1 MRLKNR
7 LNNWISIR
15 MGMVIVIFLGVS
27 CGSMRSSTPPPAKD
41 RLTEIDSLERL
52 LPDCPTIA
60 STLPL
65 LRRLAFLYQQQS
77 EMKVYNERLYE
88 NAMAVD
94 SISVAYLGLK
104 NLAEYYY
111 DQSVRDSLE
120 YYCSLVDSIAKA
132 RHEYPNVLFDVKSL
146 SSQDLLWLGNYELAM
161 SEAMDLY
168 RLASNLDH
176 RYGLLRCSETLGLIY
191 QRIRRDSDA
200 VVSFQES
207 LDLLKDIKDVPDI
220 MDTKVRLT
228 SYQLESSVRTK
239 QYASTERILGQYK
252 ALLDEQYKI
261 YQEKND
267 LLSIKREYWLLY
279 SFYTSFYLSQGDLEN
294 AKRSLDQASSYADS
308 NWVEGDYAIN
318 TYLTVKA
325 RYHKAAGDI
334 PLALHCINEVLET
347 ERLPEDIQFKADILK
362 EQGQLGEVMALYD
375 ELYSTLT
382 KRRGTS
388 FLRQV
393 NQLRTLHELHEKE
406 LKETELKEAGQ
417 RIARKQDLLIFI
429 LSISVVLLILLYV
442 LFLYY
447 RHLRSLKNQLQREK
461 ELLLESQRQLIKEK
475 TRAEEASLMKSA
487 FLANMSHEVRTPLNA
502 IVGFS
507 GLLVEPST
515 DEEERKEYSSI
526 IRNNTDLMLNL
537 VNDVLD
543 LSRMETGDL
552 HFDIKDHLLLVCC
565 QMALE
570 SVRHRIPDGVKL
582 TFSPAGEP
590 IVVHVDN
597 LRLQQLLT
605 NLLTNAA
612 KFTEKGEINLSF
624 QLEPDRKKVCI
635 AVTDTGAG
643 IPLEKQATIFNRFE
657 KLDDYKPGV
666 GLGLSIC
673 LLIAERLDGAL
684 FIDSSYT
691 DGARFVLILSC
702 EIDSSIY
709 NPPIEVC
716 INRKP
721 RPMCLSW
728 GWLSWVSP
736 YIRKIRSRGKS

>member
-1 MRLKNR
+1 MRQKNR

-27 CGSMRSSTPPPAKD
+27 CGSMKSSTPPPAKD

-60 STLPL
+60 STFPL

-146 SSQDLLWLGNYELAM
+146 SCQDLLWLGNYELTM

-318 TYLTVKA
+318 TYLAVKA

-362 EQGQLGEVMALYD
+362 EQGLLGEVMALYD

-605 NLLTNAA
+605 NAA

-624 QLEPDRKKVCI
+624 QLEPDRKKVRI

-709 NPPIEVC
+709 NPPIEV
-716 INRKP
+716 
-721 RPMCLSW
+721 
-728 GWLSWVSP
+728 
-736 YIRKIRSRGKS
+736 

>member
-1 MRLKNR
+1 M
-7 LNNWISIR
+7 
-15 MGMVIVIFLGVS
+15 
-27 CGSMRSSTPPPAKD
+27 
-41 RLTEIDSLERL
+41 
-52 LPDCPTIA
+52 
-60 STLPL
+60 
-65 LRRLAFLYQQQS
+65 
-77 EMKVYNERLYE
+77 
-88 NAMAVD
+88 
-94 SISVAYLGLK
+94 
-104 NLAEYYY
+104 
-111 DQSVRDSLE
+111 
-120 YYCSLVDSIAKA
+120 
-132 RHEYPNVLFDVKSL
+132 
-146 SSQDLLWLGNYELAM
+146 
-161 SEAMDLY
+161 
-168 RLASNLDH
+168 
-176 RYGLLRCSETLGLIY
+176 
-191 QRIRRDSDA
+191 
-200 VVSFQES
+200 
-207 LDLLKDIKDVPDI
+207 
-220 MDTKVRLT
+220 
-228 SYQLESSVRTK
+228 
-239 QYASTERILGQYK
+239 
-252 ALLDEQYKI
+252 
-261 YQEKND
+261 
-267 LLSIKREYWLLY
+267 SIKREYWLLY

-702 EIDSSIY
+702 EIDSSLY
-709 NPPIEVC
+709 NPPIEV
-716 INRKP
+716 
-721 RPMCLSW
+721 
-728 GWLSWVSP
+728 
-736 YIRKIRSRGKS
+736 

>member
-1 MRLKNR
+1 
-7 LNNWISIR
+7 
-15 MGMVIVIFLGVS
+15 
-27 CGSMRSSTPPPAKD
+27 
-41 RLTEIDSLERL
+41 
-52 LPDCPTIA
+52 
-60 STLPL
+60 
-65 LRRLAFLYQQQS
+65 
-77 EMKVYNERLYE
+77 MKVYNERLYE

-146 SSQDLLWLGNYELAM
+146 SCQDLLWLGNYELTM

-318 TYLTVKA
+318 TYLAVKA

-362 EQGQLGEVMALYD
+362 EQGLLGEVMALYD

-605 NLLTNAA
+605 NAA

-624 QLEPDRKKVCI
+624 QLEPDRKKVRI

-709 NPPIEVC
+709 NPPIEV
-716 INRKP
+716 
-721 RPMCLSW
+721 
-728 GWLSWVSP
+728 
-736 YIRKIRSRGKS
+736 

>member
-1 MRLKNR
+1 
-7 LNNWISIR
+7 
-15 MGMVIVIFLGVS
+15 
-27 CGSMRSSTPPPAKD
+27 
-41 RLTEIDSLERL
+41 
-52 LPDCPTIA
+52 
-60 STLPL
+60 
-65 LRRLAFLYQQQS
+65 
-77 EMKVYNERLYE
+77 MKVYNERLYE

-146 SSQDLLWLGNYELAM
+146 SCQDLLWLGNYELAM

-207 LDLLKDIKDVPDI
+207 LALLKDIKDVPDI

-318 TYLTVKA
+318 TYLAVKA

-362 EQGQLGEVMALYD
+362 EQGLLGEVMALYD

-543 LSRMETGDL
+543 LFRMETGDL

-624 QLEPDRKKVCI
+624 QLEPDRKKVRI

-709 NPPIEVC
+709 NPPIEV
-716 INRKP
+716 
-721 RPMCLSW
+721 
-728 GWLSWVSP
+728 
-736 YIRKIRSRGKS
+736 

>member
-1 MRLKNR
+1 
-7 LNNWISIR
+7 
-15 MGMVIVIFLGVS
+15 
-27 CGSMRSSTPPPAKD
+27 
-41 RLTEIDSLERL
+41 
-52 LPDCPTIA
+52 
-60 STLPL
+60 
-65 LRRLAFLYQQQS
+65 
-77 EMKVYNERLYE
+77 
-88 NAMAVD
+88 MAVD

-146 SSQDLLWLGNYELAM
+146 SCQDLLWLGNYELAM

-318 TYLTVKA
+318 TYLAVKA

-362 EQGQLGEVMALYD
+362 EQGLLGEVMALYD

-624 QLEPDRKKVCI
+624 QLEPDRKKVRI

-709 NPPIEVC
+709 NPPIEV
-716 INRKP
+716 
-721 RPMCLSW
+721 
-728 GWLSWVSP
+728 
-736 YIRKIRSRGKS
+736 

>member
-1 MRLKNR
+1 MRQKNR

-27 CGSMRSSTPPPAKD
+27 CGSMKSSTPPPAKD

-146 SSQDLLWLGNYELAM
+146 SCQDLLWLGNYELTM

-239 QYASTERILGQYK
+239 QYK

-318 TYLTVKA
+318 TYLAVKA

-362 EQGQLGEVMALYD
+362 EQGLLGEVMALYD

-605 NLLTNAA
+605 NAA

-624 QLEPDRKKVCI
+624 QLEPDRKKVRI

-709 NPPIEVC
+709 NPPIEV
-716 INRKP
+716 
-721 RPMCLSW
+721 
-728 GWLSWVSP
+728 
-736 YIRKIRSRGKS
+736 

>member
-1 MRLKNR
+1 
-7 LNNWISIR
+7 
-15 MGMVIVIFLGVS
+15 
-27 CGSMRSSTPPPAKD
+27 
-41 RLTEIDSLERL
+41 
-52 LPDCPTIA
+52 
-60 STLPL
+60 
-65 LRRLAFLYQQQS
+65 
-77 EMKVYNERLYE
+77 MKVYNERLYE

-146 SSQDLLWLGNYELAM
+146 SCQDLLWLGNYELTM

-318 TYLTVKA
+318 TYLAVKA

-582 TFSPAGEP
+582 TFSPTGEP

-597 LRLQQLLT
+597 LRLQQ
-605 NLLTNAA
+605 LLTNAA

-624 QLEPDRKKVCI
+624 QLEPDRKKVRI

-709 NPPIEVC
+709 NPPIEV
-716 INRKP
+716 
-721 RPMCLSW
+721 
-728 GWLSWVSP
+728 
-736 YIRKIRSRGKS
+736 

>member
-1 MRLKNR
+1 MRQKNR

-27 CGSMRSSTPPPAKD
+27 CGSMKSSTPPPAKD

-146 SSQDLLWLGNYELAM
+146 SCQDLLWLGNYELTM

-318 TYLTVKA
+318 TYLAVKA

-362 EQGQLGEVMALYD
+362 EQGLLGEVMALLYD

-605 NLLTNAA
+605 NAA

-624 QLEPDRKKVCI
+624 QLEPDRKKVRI

-709 NPPIEVC
+709 NPPIEV
-716 INRKP
+716 
-721 RPMCLSW
+721 
-728 GWLSWVSP
+728 
-736 YIRKIRSRGKS
+736 

>member
-1 MRLKNR
+1 M
-7 LNNWISIR
+7 
-15 MGMVIVIFLGVS
+15 
-27 CGSMRSSTPPPAKD
+27 
-41 RLTEIDSLERL
+41 
-52 LPDCPTIA
+52 
-60 STLPL
+60 
-65 LRRLAFLYQQQS
+65 
-77 EMKVYNERLYE
+77 
-88 NAMAVD
+88 
-94 SISVAYLGLK
+94 
-104 NLAEYYY
+104 
-111 DQSVRDSLE
+111 E

-709 NPPIEVC
+709 NPPIEV
-716 INRKP
+716 
-721 RPMCLSW
+721 
-728 GWLSWVSP
+728 
-736 YIRKIRSRGKS
+736 

>member
-1 MRLKNR
+1 
-7 LNNWISIR
+7 
-15 MGMVIVIFLGVS
+15 
-27 CGSMRSSTPPPAKD
+27 
-41 RLTEIDSLERL
+41 
-52 LPDCPTIA
+52 
-60 STLPL
+60 
-65 LRRLAFLYQQQS
+65 
-77 EMKVYNERLYE
+77 
-88 NAMAVD
+88 
-94 SISVAYLGLK
+94 
-104 NLAEYYY
+104 
-111 DQSVRDSLE
+111 
-120 YYCSLVDSIAKA
+120 
-132 RHEYPNVLFDVKSL
+132 
-146 SSQDLLWLGNYELAM
+146 M

-318 TYLTVKA
+318 TYLAVKA

-362 EQGQLGEVMALYD
+362 EQGLLGEVMALYD

-543 LSRMETGDL
+543 LFRMETGDL

-624 QLEPDRKKVCI
+624 QLEPDRKKVRI

-709 NPPIEVC
+709 NPPIEV
-716 INRKP
+716 
-721 RPMCLSW
+721 
-728 GWLSWVSP
+728 
-736 YIRKIRSRGKS
+736 

>member
-1 MRLKNR
+1 MRQKNR

-27 CGSMRSSTPPPAKD
+27 CGSMKSSTPPPAKD

-65 LRRLAFLYQQQS
+65 LRRLAFLYQQRS

-146 SSQDLLWLGNYELAM
+146 SCQDLLWLGNYELTM

-318 TYLTVKA
+318 TYLAVKA

-362 EQGQLGEVMALYD
+362 EQGLLGEVMALYD

-605 NLLTNAA
+605 NAA

-624 QLEPDRKKVCI
+624 QLEPDRKKVRI

-709 NPPIEVC
+709 NPPIEV
-716 INRKP
+716 
-721 RPMCLSW
+721 
-728 GWLSWVSP
+728 
-736 YIRKIRSRGKS
+736 

>member
-1 MRLKNR
+1 MRQKNR

-27 CGSMRSSTPPPAKD
+27 CGSMKSSTPPPAKD

-77 EMKVYNERLYE
+77 EMKVYVYNERLYE

-146 SSQDLLWLGNYELAM
+146 SCQDLLWLGNYELAM

-318 TYLTVKA
+318 TYLAVKA

-362 EQGQLGEVMALYD
+362 EQGLLGEVMALYD

-543 LSRMETGDL
+543 LFRMETGDL

-624 QLEPDRKKVCI
+624 QLEPDRKKVRI

-709 NPPIEVC
+709 NPPIEV
-716 INRKP
+716 
-721 RPMCLSW
+721 
-728 GWLSWVSP
+728 
-736 YIRKIRSRGKS
+736 

>member
-1 MRLKNR
+1 
-7 LNNWISIR
+7 
-15 MGMVIVIFLGVS
+15 
-27 CGSMRSSTPPPAKD
+27 
-41 RLTEIDSLERL
+41 
-52 LPDCPTIA
+52 
-60 STLPL
+60 
-65 LRRLAFLYQQQS
+65 
-77 EMKVYNERLYE
+77 
-88 NAMAVD
+88 
-94 SISVAYLGLK
+94 
-104 NLAEYYY
+104 
-111 DQSVRDSLE
+111 
-120 YYCSLVDSIAKA
+120 
-132 RHEYPNVLFDVKSL
+132 
-146 SSQDLLWLGNYELAM
+146 
-161 SEAMDLY
+161 
-168 RLASNLDH
+168 
-176 RYGLLRCSETLGLIY
+176 
-191 QRIRRDSDA
+191 
-200 VVSFQES
+200 
-207 LDLLKDIKDVPDI
+207 
-220 MDTKVRLT
+220 
-228 SYQLESSVRTK
+228 
-239 QYASTERILGQYK
+239 
-252 ALLDEQYKI
+252 
-261 YQEKND
+261 
-267 LLSIKREYWLLY
+267 
-279 SFYTSFYLSQGDLEN
+279 
-294 AKRSLDQASSYADS
+294 
-308 NWVEGDYAIN
+308 
-318 TYLTVKA
+318 
-325 RYHKAAGDI
+325 
-334 PLALHCINEVLET
+334 
-347 ERLPEDIQFKADILK
+347 
-362 EQGQLGEVMALYD
+362 MALYD

-590 IVVHVDN
+590 I
-597 LRLQQLLT
+597 
-605 NLLTNAA
+605 
-612 KFTEKGEINLSF
+612 
-624 QLEPDRKKVCI
+624 
-635 AVTDTGAG
+635 G

-709 NPPIEVC
+709 NPPIEV
-716 INRKP
+716 
-721 RPMCLSW
+721 
-728 GWLSWVSP
+728 
-736 YIRKIRSRGKS
+736 

>member
-1 MRLKNR
+1 
-7 LNNWISIR
+7 
-15 MGMVIVIFLGVS
+15 
-27 CGSMRSSTPPPAKD
+27 
-41 RLTEIDSLERL
+41 
-52 LPDCPTIA
+52 
-60 STLPL
+60 
-65 LRRLAFLYQQQS
+65 
-77 EMKVYNERLYE
+77 MKVYNERLYE

-146 SSQDLLWLGNYELAM
+146 SCQDLLWLGNYELAM

-318 TYLTVKA
+318 TYLAVKA

-362 EQGQLGEVMALYD
+362 EQGLLGEVMALYD

-543 LSRMETGDL
+543 ISRMETGDL

-590 IVVHVDN
+590 IVVHADN

-624 QLEPDRKKVCI
+624 QLEPDRKKVRI

-709 NPPIEVC
+709 NPPIEV
-716 INRKP
+716 
-721 RPMCLSW
+721 
-728 GWLSWVSP
+728 
-736 YIRKIRSRGKS
+736 

>member
-1 MRLKNR
+1 M
-7 LNNWISIR
+7 
-15 MGMVIVIFLGVS
+15 
-27 CGSMRSSTPPPAKD
+27 
-41 RLTEIDSLERL
+41 
-52 LPDCPTIA
+52 
-60 STLPL
+60 
-65 LRRLAFLYQQQS
+65 
-77 EMKVYNERLYE
+77 
-88 NAMAVD
+88 
-94 SISVAYLGLK
+94 
-104 NLAEYYY
+104 
-111 DQSVRDSLE
+111 
-120 YYCSLVDSIAKA
+120 
-132 RHEYPNVLFDVKSL
+132 FDVKSL

-709 NPPIEVC
+709 NPPIEV
-716 INRKP
+716 
-721 RPMCLSW
+721 
-728 GWLSWVSP
+728 
-736 YIRKIRSRGKS
+736 

>member
-1 MRLKNR
+1 MRFDEIFHTSSRQGSFNGDRQL
-7 LNNWISIR
+7 
-15 MGMVIVIFLGVS
+15 GEVIAG
-27 CGSMRSSTPPPAKD
+27 
-41 RLTEIDSLERL
+41 
-52 LPDCPTIA
+52 LPDNSVYLALIA
-60 STLPL
+60 AVGIPVPAAI
-65 LRRLAFLYQQQS
+65 RD
-77 EMKVYNERLYE
+77 EVYNERLYE

-709 NPPIEVC
+709 NPPIEV
-716 INRKP
+716 
-721 RPMCLSW
+721 
-728 GWLSWVSP
+728 
-736 YIRKIRSRGKS
+736 

>member
-1 MRLKNR
+1 
-7 LNNWISIR
+7 
-15 MGMVIVIFLGVS
+15 
-27 CGSMRSSTPPPAKD
+27 
-41 RLTEIDSLERL
+41 
-52 LPDCPTIA
+52 
-60 STLPL
+60 
-65 LRRLAFLYQQQS
+65 
-77 EMKVYNERLYE
+77 
-88 NAMAVD
+88 
-94 SISVAYLGLK
+94 
-104 NLAEYYY
+104 
-111 DQSVRDSLE
+111 
-120 YYCSLVDSIAKA
+120 
-132 RHEYPNVLFDVKSL
+132 
-146 SSQDLLWLGNYELAM
+146 M

-318 TYLTVKA
+318 TYLAVKA

-362 EQGQLGEVMALYD
+362 EQGLLGEVMALYD

-605 NLLTNAA
+605 NAA

-624 QLEPDRKKVCI
+624 QLEPDRKKVRI

-709 NPPIEVC
+709 NPPIEV
-716 INRKP
+716 
-721 RPMCLSW
+721 
-728 GWLSWVSP
+728 
-736 YIRKIRSRGKS
+736 

>member
-1 MRLKNR
+1 MRQKNR

-27 CGSMRSSTPPPAKD
+27 CGSMKSSTPPPAKD

-146 SSQDLLWLGNYELAM
+146 SCQDLLWLGNYELAM

-318 TYLTVKA
+318 TYLAVKA

-362 EQGQLGEVMALYD
+362 EQGLLGEVMALYD

-442 LFLYY
+442 LFLY

-590 IVVHVDN
+590 IVVHADN

-624 QLEPDRKKVCI
+624 QLEPDRKKVRI

-709 NPPIEVC
+709 NPPIEV
-716 INRKP
+716 
-721 RPMCLSW
+721 
-728 GWLSWVSP
+728 
-736 YIRKIRSRGKS
+736 

>member
-1 MRLKNR
+1 MRLMNLFNNR
-7 LNNWISIR
+7 ISIR
-15 MGMVIVIFLGVS
+15 IGVVIMISLVF
-27 CGSMRSSTPPPAKD
+27 CGSMKSSTPPPGKD
-41 RLTEIDSLERL
+41 RLTEIDSLERV
-52 LPDCPTIA
+52 LPGCPTIA
-60 STLPL
+60 STLPIL
-65 LRRLAFLYQQQS
+65 QRLALLYRQDPK
-77 EMKVYNERLYE
+77 MKDYYQRLYE

-94 SISVAYLGLK
+94 SISIAYRGLK
-104 NLAEYYY
+104 GMAEYYY
-111 DQSVRDSLE
+111 NQSKRDSLV
-120 YYCSLVDSIAKA
+120 YCCNIVDSMAKA
-132 RHEYPNVLFDVKSL
+132 RHEYPYVLFEVKSY

-168 RLASNLDH
+168 RLASNLNH
-176 RYGLLRCSETLGLIY
+176 KYGLLRCSETLGLIY

-200 VVSFQES
+200 VVSFQEG

-220 MDTKVRLT
+220 MDTKIRLT

-239 QYASTERILGQYK
+239 QYTLTERILEQYK
-252 ALLDEQYKI
+252 ALLDEQYEI
-261 YQEKND
+261 NQEKGD
-267 LLSIKREYWLLY
+267 VLLLEREYWLLY
-279 SFYTSFYLSQGDLEN
+279 SFYTSFYLSKGDLAN
-294 AKRSLDQASSYADS
+294 AKKALDKASSYVGNS
-308 NWVEGDYAIN
+308 LVEKDYAIN
-318 TYLTVKA
+318 TYLAVKA
-325 RYHKAAGDI
+325 RYYKAAGDI
-334 PLALHCINEVLET
+334 PLALRYINEVLET

-362 EQGQLGEVMALYD
+362 EQGRLGEVMALYD
-375 ELYSTLT
+375 ELYNTMT
-382 KRRGTS
+382 QNRGIA

-406 LKETELKEAGQ
+406 LKETELKEAGL
-417 RIARKQDLLIFI
+417 RIARKQDLLVFI
-429 LSISVVLLILLYV
+429 LSISVVLSILLYIS
-442 LFLYY
+442 FLYY

-461 ELLLESQRQLIKEK
+461 DLLLESQRRLMREK
-475 TRAEEASLMKSA
+475 ARAEEASLMKSA
-487 FLANMSHEVRTPLNA
+487 FLANMSHEIRTPLNA

-507 GLLVEPST
+507 SLLVEPST
-515 DEEERKEYSSI
+515 DAKEREEYSSI

-552 HFDIKDHLLLVCC
+552 HFNIKDYPLLECC

-570 SVRHRIPDGVKL
+570 SVRYRMPDGVKL

-624 QLEPDRKKVCI
+624 QLAPDREKVYI

-643 IPLEKQATIFNRFE
+643 IPLEKQAAVFNRFE
-657 KLDDYKPGV
+657 KLDDYKPGA

-673 LLIAERLDGAL
+673 LLIAERLNGSL
-684 FIDSSYT
+684 SIDSSYT

-709 NPPIEVC
+709 NPPIEV
-716 INRKP
+716 
-721 RPMCLSW
+721 
-728 GWLSWVSP
+728 
-736 YIRKIRSRGKS
+736 

>member
-1 MRLKNR
+1 MRQKNR

-27 CGSMRSSTPPPAKD
+27 CGSMKSSTPPPAKD

-252 ALLDEQYKI
+252 ALLDEQY
-261 YQEKND
+261 
-267 LLSIKREYWLLY
+267 

-318 TYLTVKA
+318 TYLAVKA

-543 LSRMETGDL
+543 LFRMETGDL

-582 TFSPAGEP
+582 TFTPAGEP

-709 NPPIEVC
+709 NPPIEV
-716 INRKP
+716 
-721 RPMCLSW
+721 
-728 GWLSWVSP
+728 
-736 YIRKIRSRGKS
+736 

>member
-1 MRLKNR
+1 MRQKNR

-27 CGSMRSSTPPPAKD
+27 CGSMKSSTPPPAKD
-41 RLTEIDSLERL
+41 RLTERL

-146 SSQDLLWLGNYELAM
+146 SCQDLLWLGNYELTM

-318 TYLTVKA
+318 TYLAVKA

-362 EQGQLGEVMALYD
+362 EQGLLGEVMALYD

-624 QLEPDRKKVCI
+624 QLEPDRKKVRI

-709 NPPIEVC
+709 NPPIEV
-716 INRKP
+716 
-721 RPMCLSW
+721 
-728 GWLSWVSP
+728 
-736 YIRKIRSRGKS
+736 

>member
-1 MRLKNR
+1 MRQKNR

-27 CGSMRSSTPPPAKD
+27 CGSMKSSTPPPAKD

-65 LRRLAFLYQQQS
+65 FRRLAFLYQQQS

-146 SSQDLLWLGNYELAM
+146 SCQDLLWLGNYELTM

-318 TYLTVKA
+318 TYLAVKA

-362 EQGQLGEVMALYD
+362 EQGLLGEVMALYD

-543 LSRMETGDL
+543 LSRMEIGDL

-605 NLLTNAA
+605 NAA

-624 QLEPDRKKVCI
+624 QLEPDRKKVRI

-709 NPPIEVC
+709 NPPIEV
-716 INRKP
+716 
-721 RPMCLSW
+721 
-728 GWLSWVSP
+728 
-736 YIRKIRSRGKS
+736 

>member
-1 MRLKNR
+1 MC
-7 LNNWISIR
+7 IR
-15 MGMVIVIFLGVS
+15 
-27 CGSMRSSTPPPAKD
+27 D
-41 RLTEIDSLERL
+41 R
-52 LPDCPTIA
+52 
-60 STLPL
+60 
-65 LRRLAFLYQQQS
+65 
-77 EMKVYNERLYE
+77 
-88 NAMAVD
+88 
-94 SISVAYLGLK
+94 
-104 NLAEYYY
+104 
-111 DQSVRDSLE
+111 SVRDSLE

-709 NPPIEVC
+709 NPPIEV
-716 INRKP
+716 
-721 RPMCLSW
+721 
-728 GWLSWVSP
+728 
-736 YIRKIRSRGKS
+736 

>member
-1 MRLKNR
+1 MRQKNR

-27 CGSMRSSTPPPAKD
+27 CGSMKSSTPPPAKD

-60 STLPL
+60 ST

-146 SSQDLLWLGNYELAM
+146 SCQDLLWLGNYELAM

-318 TYLTVKA
+318 TYLAVKA

-362 EQGQLGEVMALYD
+362 EQGLLGEVMALYD

-543 LSRMETGDL
+543 LFRMETGDL

-624 QLEPDRKKVCI
+624 QLEPDRKKVRI

-709 NPPIEVC
+709 NPPIEV
-716 INRKP
+716 
-721 RPMCLSW
+721 
-728 GWLSWVSP
+728 
-736 YIRKIRSRGKS
+736 

>member
-1 MRLKNR
+1 
-7 LNNWISIR
+7 
-15 MGMVIVIFLGVS
+15 
-27 CGSMRSSTPPPAKD
+27 
-41 RLTEIDSLERL
+41 
-52 LPDCPTIA
+52 
-60 STLPL
+60 
-65 LRRLAFLYQQQS
+65 
-77 EMKVYNERLYE
+77 MKVYNERLYE

-146 SSQDLLWLGNYELAM
+146 SCQDLLWLGNYELAM

-318 TYLTVKA
+318 TYLAVKA

-362 EQGQLGEVMALYD
+362 EQGLLGEVMALYD

-543 LSRMETGDL
+543 LFRMETGDL

-624 QLEPDRKKVCI
+624 QLEPDRKKVRI

-709 NPPIEVC
+709 NPPIEV
-716 INRKP
+716 
-721 RPMCLSW
+721 
-728 GWLSWVSP
+728 
-736 YIRKIRSRGKS
+736 

>member
-1 MRLKNR
+1 MRQKNR

-318 TYLTVKA
+318 TYLAVKA

-362 EQGQLGEVMALYD
+362 EQGLLGEVMALYD

-393 NQLRTLHELHEKE
+393 NQLRTLHELHEK
-406 LKETELKEAGQ
+406 ELKEAGQ

-624 QLEPDRKKVCI
+624 QLEPDRKKVRI

-709 NPPIEVC
+709 NPPIEV
-716 INRKP
+716 
-721 RPMCLSW
+721 
-728 GWLSWVSP
+728 
-736 YIRKIRSRGKS
+736 